1 MHYKIEGKE
10 KQNEMKRRPLTLDRL
25 CHLKSPKKLQR
36 QQKYQ
41 VNFEINTHDAR
52 ITCKNIKGNGMFIRY
67 YSRRTM
73 TMISQY

>member
-1 MHYKIEGKE
+1 ME
-10 KQNEMKRRPLTLDRL
+10 LD
-25 CHLKSPKKLQR
+25 
-36 QQKYQ
+36 
-41 VNFEINTHDAR
+41 NEINTHDAR